1 MCVAIPGLVKKL
13 KDGKVTVD
21 FNGNEVEAYAGLV
34 NVKEGDYALVHA
46 GCVIQTLKKDE
57 AEELKKKMEDPAGV
71 KYRERKKKG
80 IFNRKF

>member
-1 MCVAIPGLVKKL
+1 MCVAIPGLVKRL

-57 AEELKKKMEDPAGV
+57 AEEILELMGGLEW
-71 KYRERKKKG
+71 
-80 IFNRKF
+80 